1 MPGPVF
7 DAHMHVQPW
16 DMMPAPVR
24 ERMWQG
30 KDRTGVQQLTRD
42 AGTFLEFLDREGIE
56 RAVLVNYVSPD
67 VMGFTAAANDW
78 IASYVRGHEDRLLAM
93 GSVHPRFTTDPRGE
107 VDRIHALGIRALKVH
122 PPHQLVHANAYV
134 HGLEAQ
140 AAIYERAM
148 QLRLPVMVHTGTSVF
163 PGARNRFADPMA
175 VDDVACDFP
184 DLQIILAHGGRPLY
198 METCFFLLRRH
209 PNVWMDVSGIP
220 PRRLLEYFPRLA
232 GVASRVLWGTD
243 WPGPGVASPA
253 RNLEEFRALPLDAP
267 AQRAIL
273 YDNAVRLFGAAPAP
287 REATR

>member
-1 MPGPVF
+1 MPRRVF

-16 DMMPAPVR
+16 DQMHGPVR

-30 KDRTGVQQLTRD
+30 KDRAGVLQLTHD
-42 AGTFLEFLDREGIE
+42 AATFLDFLDHEGIE

-67 VMGFTAAANDW
+67 VMGFSPAANDW
-78 IASYVRGHEDRLLAM
+78 IASFVRGHEERLVAM
-93 GSVHPRFTTDPRGE
+93 GSVHPRFTTNARAE

-122 PPHQLVHANAYV
+122 PPHQLVRANEYLD
-134 HGLEAQ
+134 GLEAQ
-140 AAIYERAM
+140 AALYQRAM
-148 QLRLPVMVHTGTSVF
+148 ELRLPLMVHTGTSVF

-184 DLQIILAHGGRPLY
+184 DLQIVLAHGGRPLY

-232 GVASRVLWGTD
+232 DVASRVLWGTD

-253 RNLEEFRALPLDAP
+253 RNVEEFRALPLDP
-267 AQRAIL
+267 AVQQAIL
-273 YDNAVRLFGAAPAP
+273 YDNAARLFAGVPPSPAG
-287 REATR
+287 